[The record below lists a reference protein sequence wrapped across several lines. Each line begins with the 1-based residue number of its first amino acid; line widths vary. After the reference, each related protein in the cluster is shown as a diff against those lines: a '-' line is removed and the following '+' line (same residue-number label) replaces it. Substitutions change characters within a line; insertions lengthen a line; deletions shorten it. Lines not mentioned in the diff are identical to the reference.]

1 MFESRLFPFVLCLA
15 LACVTGCKKENSDA
29 ASKEASSKATKSA
42 ADKKAG
48 DKKAGEKKAGDKTA
62 DSAGAKGG
70 LMSKEEVVFD
80 PRNPPPGFTTCHRNH
95 CHRVGGGVASY
106 QQVMNE
112 IGATKIIGVPK
123 QPPMPKAPADVAA
136 PPADAV
142 KTASGLASKLLKAGT
157 GAKPGPTSV
166 VTVHYTG
173 WTTDGKGFDSSVTR
187 GRPAT
192 FPLNRVI
199 PGWTEGLQLMTI
211 GEERR
216 FWIPQDLAY
225 KGRRGAPAGM
235 LVFDVE
241 LISIR

>member
-1 MFESRLFPFVLCLA
+1 MFETRLFPFVLCLA
-15 LACVTGCKKENSDA
+15 VGALVGCQKETSA
-29 ASKEASSKATKSA
+29 PAEAQKTV
-42 ADKKAG
+42 
-48 DKKAGEKKAGDKTA
+48 DKTA
-62 DSAGAKGG
+62 KPDPQAKKAEASEKSGA
-70 LMSKEEVVFD
+70 LMSKEEAVFD

-106 QQVMNE
+106 KQVMNE

-123 QPPMPKAPADVAA
+123 QAPMPKAPANVAA
-136 PPADAV
+136 APADAER
-142 KTASGLASKLLKAGT
+142 TPSGLASKVLKPGS

-173 WTTDGKGFDSSVTR
+173 WTTDGKGFDSSITR

-199 PGWTEGLQLMTI
+199 KGWTEGLQLMSI

-216 FWIPQDLAY
+216 FWIPEELAY
-225 KGRRGAPAGM
+225 KGRKNAPAGM

>member
-1 MFESRLFPFVLCLA
+1 MFESRLFPLVVSLV
-15 LACVTGCKKENSDA
+15 LACLTGCKKEAADA
-29 ASKEASSKATKSA
+29 GSKQPGAKPAVAEKQAE
-42 ADKKAG
+42 DKKAV
-48 DKKAGEKKAGDKTA
+48 EKKAKPA
-62 DSAGAKGG
+62 AQEGA
-70 LMSKEEVVFD
+70 LMSNEEVVFD

-123 QPPMPKAPADVAA
+123 RPPMPKAPADVAA

-173 WTTDGKGFDSSVTR
+173 WTTDGKGFDSSITR

-192 FPLNRVI
+192 FPLGRVI
-199 PGWTEGLQLMTI
+199 AGWTEGLQLMTI

-216 FWIPQDLAY
+216 FWIPEDLAY